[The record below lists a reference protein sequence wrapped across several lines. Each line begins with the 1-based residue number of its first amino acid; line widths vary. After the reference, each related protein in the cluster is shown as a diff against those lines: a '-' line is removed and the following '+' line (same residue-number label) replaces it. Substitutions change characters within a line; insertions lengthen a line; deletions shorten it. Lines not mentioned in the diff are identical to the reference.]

1 MSADPLAAVLA
12 AKPPPFALLHRP
24 ETTGP
29 GLLDV
34 LLGDLSEPDS
44 LADVPVPDGSG
55 DGDGQDV
62 LVIIPYRQ
70 IAERG
75 FATVDD
81 GSPLL
86 ALTVTDQ
93 AVVPLAEAL
102 ERIPEVPIRLAN
114 SRFDV
119 GDDDYA
125 EIVRR
130 VVTEEIGSGEGANFV
145 IKRSF
150 VTEIEGYGPAAA
162 LAFFRRLC
170 ERESGAYWTFIA
182 HTGTRTFVGATPERH
197 ISLRAGTAVM
207 NPVSGT
213 YRYPPG
219 GPVLS
224 DVLEFL
230 SDEKE
235 SDELYMVLDEE
246 LKMMARICDTG
257 GRVVGPRL
265 KEMARLAH
273 TEYLIEGRSGR
284 EPQEILRETLFAP
297 TVTGS
302 PLESA
307 CRVIGRYEPGG
318 RGYYSGVM
326 ALIGREG
333 GRRSLDSA
341 ILIRTADI
349 DRAGRVSIGVGATLV
364 RHSDPFS
371 EAAET
376 RAKAAG
382 LLSALEGAR
391 QERAEAAARE
401 EPAPSAA
408 GPAVRLGDH
417 PAVRSALESR
427 NEDLAGFWLAGD
439 GKPAWNEAFSGDE
452 SFSRDGALSG
462 GGALSGDMARA
473 KPLSGPAGRRVL
485 VVDAEDTFTAM
496 IAHQLRS
503 LGTRVTVA
511 RFDEPYSFD
520 AHDLVVMGPGPGD
533 PNDTGDP
540 RIAHL
545 HTAIDTLLARRLPFL
560 AVCLSHQV
568 LSRRLGLDVLRCEVC
583 NQGTRREI
591 DLFGTHV
598 LAGFYNAFAA
608 RCGQD
613 AFHHPESGPVEV
625 SRDAGSGEVHALR
638 GPHFVSMQFH
648 AESVLTRDG
657 RHIWATHMEEVLR
670 A

>member
-1 MSADPLAAVLA
+1 MTGDGDPLTRVLA
-12 AKPPPFALLHRP
+12 DRPPPFALLHRP
-24 ETTGP
+24 ETTGRDR
-29 GLLDV
+29 LDV
-34 LLGDLSEPDS
+34 LLGELSEPAT
-44 LADVPVPDGSG
+44 LAGIPVPEESLGQ
-55 DGDGQDV
+55 GQDV
-62 LVIIPYRQ
+62 LVIIPFRQ

-75 FATVDD
+75 FACVDD
-81 GSPLL
+81 GAPLL
-86 ALTVTDQ
+86 ALRVTEQ
-93 AVVPLAEAL
+93 AVLPLSEAL
-102 ERIPEVPIRLAN
+102 ARIPEVPITLAN
-114 SRFDV
+114 SGFDIA
-119 GDDDYA
+119 DEEYA
-125 EIVRR
+125 EIVRK
-130 VVTEEIGSGEGANFV
+130 VVADEIGAGAGANFV

-150 VTEIEGYGPAAA
+150 TADIEGYDPAHA

-170 ERESGAYWTFIA
+170 ARESGAYWTFIV
-182 HTGTRTFVGATPERH
+182 HTGSRTFVGATPERH

-213 YRYPPG
+213 YRYPAG

-246 LKMMARICDTG
+246 LKMMARVCDSG
-257 GRVVGPRL
+257 GRVVGPWL

-273 TEYLIEGRSGR
+273 TEYLIEGRSHR
-284 EPQEILRETLFAP
+284 APQEILRETLFAP

-307 CRVIGRYEPGG
+307 CRVISRYEPRG

-333 GRRSLDSA
+333 GARSLDSA

-349 DRAGRVSIGVGATLV
+349 DRAGRVDIGVGATLV
-364 RHSDPFS
+364 RHSDPVS

-382 LLSALEGAR
+382 LLSALEGDR
-391 QERAEAAARE
+391 Q
-401 EPAPSAA
+401 
-408 GPAVRLGDH
+408 GRLGDH
-417 PAVRSALESR
+417 PAVRSALASR
-427 NEDLAGFWLAGD
+427 NEDLARFWLADDSAGSAVRERPV
-439 GKPAWNEAFSGDE
+439 PA
-452 SFSRDGALSG
+452 L
-462 GGALSGDMARA
+462 
-473 KPLSGPAGRRVL
+473 AGRRVL

-496 IAHQLRS
+496 IGHQLRS
-503 LGTRVTVA
+503 LGTVVTVR
-511 RFDEPYSFD
+511 RFDEEYSFGE
-520 AHDLVVMGPGPGD
+520 HDLVVMGPGPGD
-533 PNDTGDP
+533 PNDSGDP

-545 HTAIDTLLARRLPFL
+545 HTAIGTLLERRLPFL

-568 LSRRLGLDVLRCEVC
+568 LSRRLGLDVTPCDDCR
-583 NQGTRREI
+583 QGTRREI
-591 DLFGTHV
+591 DLFGTRV
-598 LAGFYNAFAA
+598 LAGFYNTFAA
-608 RCGQD
+608 RCDTDEIHRPGI
-613 AFHHPESGPVEV
+613 GPVEV
-625 SRDAGSGEVHALR
+625 SRDVGNGEVHALR
-638 GPHFVSMQFH
+638 GPRFTSMQFH